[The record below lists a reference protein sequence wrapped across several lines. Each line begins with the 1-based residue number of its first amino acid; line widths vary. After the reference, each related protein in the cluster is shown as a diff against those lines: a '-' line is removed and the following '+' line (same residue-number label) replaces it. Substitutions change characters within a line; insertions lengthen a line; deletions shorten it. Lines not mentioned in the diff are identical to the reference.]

1 MDLEANSFDDVLMRG
16 GADARKELARQLA
29 SVLAHEGKGSPE
41 RQKAVAHL
49 MKLLT
54 DPLCEVRQ
62 NVAELLSEVAPLE
75 PDLVFTIIADEDDVA
90 LPFIA
95 NSTALDLAMMLAI
108 LKLGDALRQIQ
119 VAARHDLFVE
129 CAKQIVSQSD
139 WCVCAALL
147 DNPEFE
153 PSEEDYRILHHRFFD
168 EPRIIDRLLAR
179 DDLPLDIRILQAQ
192 QTSGRIRSYLQEAAY
207 LKGDSTRLLVDAEET
222 ATLEVLMQAPE
233 GELGKAIA
241 FLLAR
246 DLLTPSL
253 LLRAALAGDMRLVE
267 HALSAL
273 SGIPLRRLQK
283 LFGQRGHIGSKA
295 IFNRCRLAPDCA
307 RLLQASAEAN
317 RLRGERG
324 EDLSANAFGVRV
336 IETII
341 TRFSRLALNDKL
353 RLLDLVE
360 TLGPERARA
369 MAARLKM
376 NLARAA

>member
-1 MDLEANSFDDVLMRG
+1 MNLENSFDDLLMQG
-16 GADARKELARQLA
+16 GADARKELARQLTA
-29 SVLAHEGKGSPE
+29 VLALENKHSEE
-41 RQKAVAHL
+41 RQKAVAQL
-49 MKLLT
+49 MKLST
-54 DPLCEVRQ
+54 DPLHEVRQ

-75 PDLVFTIIADEDDVA
+75 ADLVFTLAADEDEIA

-95 NSTALDLAMMLAI
+95 ISPALDLAMMLAI
-108 LKLGDALRQIQ
+108 LKAGDTLRQIQ

-129 CAKQIVSQSD
+129 CAKQIVSQGD
-139 WCVCAALL
+139 WPVCAALL

-168 EPRIIDRLLAR
+168 EPRIVDRLLAR

-192 QTSGRIRSYLQEAAY
+192 QASGRIQNYLQEAA
-207 LKGDSTRLLVDAEET
+207 LTNGDPTELLVDAEET
-222 ATLEVLMQAPE
+222 ATLKVLAQAPE
-233 GELGKAIA
+233 AELGKAVT

-246 DLLTPSL
+246 NLLTPSL

-273 SGIPLRRLQK
+273 SRIPIRRLQR
-283 LFGQRGHIGSKA
+283 LFYQRGHISSKA

-307 RLLQASAEAN
+307 RLLQASAEVS
-317 RLRGERG
+317 RLRDERG

-341 TRFSRLALNDKL
+341 TRFDRLGLNYKV

-360 TLGPERARA
+360 TLGPERARI
-369 MAARLKM
+369 MAAKLKL